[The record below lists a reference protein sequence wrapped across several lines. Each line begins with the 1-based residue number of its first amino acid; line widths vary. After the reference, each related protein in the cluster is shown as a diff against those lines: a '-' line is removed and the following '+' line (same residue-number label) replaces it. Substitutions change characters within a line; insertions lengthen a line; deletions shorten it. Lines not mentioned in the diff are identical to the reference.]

1 MDNNFDCIINNTDNS
16 KDNGQ
21 GDEMKILLLG
31 GTKDSTNIIEFIKSR
46 YDAYILTTTTTE
58 YGAKL
63 AMQGGSDDTIA
74 RPLPKDEIIN
84 IINENDF
91 DILIDATHPF
101 AKHITQTSAS
111 IAKELK
117 IPYLRFERPITDLKN
132 IDTSHI
138 HYVES
143 FDDAGKLI
151 AESFNEGNV
160 LHFAGANT
168 MEDILKY
175 VLAERFYPRILKVES
190 SLEKCEK
197 LNIDPDHIIPMKGAA
212 SLEENIELIERYDA
226 SAMITKESGE
236 IGGVVEKIQAANET
250 DIAVIMIQRPK
261 IDELNKNDI
270 VSNMD
275 ELDIKLKN
283 FF

>member
-1 MDNNFDCIINNTDNS
+1 
-16 KDNGQ
+16 
-21 GDEMKILLLG
+21 MKILLLG
-31 GTKDSTNIIEFIKSR
+31 GTKDSTNIIKFIKNN
-46 YDAYILTTTTTE
+46 YDAYIMTTTTTE

-63 AMQGGSDDTIA
+63 AMESGSDDSIA
-74 RPLPKDEIIN
+74 RPLPKDEIIK
-84 IINENDF
+84 IIIDNGF

-111 IAKELK
+111 IANELK
-117 IPYLRFERPITDLKN
+117 IPYIRFERPTTDLKN

-151 AESFNEGNV
+151 AERFDKGNV

-175 VLAERFYPRILKVES
+175 VSAERFYPRILKVES

-197 LNIDPDHIIPMKGAA
+197 LNIDPDHIIPMTGAA
-212 SLEENIELIERYDA
+212 TVEENLELIEKYDA
-226 SAMITKESGE
+226 SVMITKESGE
-236 IGGVVEKIQAANET
+236 VGGDIEKIQAANET

-261 IDELNKNDI
+261 IDELNKNDV
-270 VSNMD
+270 VSNLD